1 MKAPEEP
8 ASPAEASNSPDSAG
22 EAGEGA
28 AKPPDAPAPVET
40 SPSSEKAARAPAPA
54 APAFA
59 AQGRAEAPAPAAE
72 PGEPEAAPAPAPRPR
87 SAERARPRS
96 AASPAG
102 ARRGGSPGGDEAT
115 TELPFSGRDVW
126 RPAERLPTRAERA
139 AASFKRTGRLADTS
153 LPRLLTALYQGQQ
166 TGELRLRRNEVVKVI
181 AVHGGRPV
189 FAASNLSSE
198 RFARFAV
205 RKGRLPA
212 DKLAFVQAEAR
223 RAGLRNGEAM
233 VALGLLTEEERAELV
248 VRQIK
253 EIIWSAFDWTE
264 GEYQFVLRASPRP
277 DLIQVSIS
285 PGPLILEGIRTTYS
299 LVRLRELVDANQRFF
314 PTADPPYQL
323 HELQLGNKEALLLA
337 HADGSKSVE
346 DLMVLS
352 DLSEREALALLHGLT
367 RVGILEARAQPPS
380 LRSRIVLV

>member
-1 MKAPEEP
+1 MPKAQ
-8 ASPAEASNSPDSAG
+8 
-22 EAGEGA
+22 
-28 AKPPDAPAPVET
+28 PP
-40 SPSSEKAARAPAPA
+40 
-54 APAFA
+54 
-59 AQGRAEAPAPAAE
+59 
-72 PGEPEAAPAPAPRPR
+72 PAPRAGEVERAHPR
-87 SAERARPRS
+87 SEARLSGAHQVSRERPDRGPRPAHRERSLPRNEGGAVERPSTAACPEPAEGLGPTGCRSKDSSPRLQRAG
-96 AASPAG
+96 APAG
-102 ARRGGSPGGDEAT
+102 DETA

-139 AASFKRTGRLADTS
+139 AASFKRTGSLAVTS

-166 TGELRLRRNEVVKVI
+166 TGELRLRRNEIVKVI

-212 DKLAFVQAEAR
+212 EKLAFVQAEAR

-248 VRQIK
+248 VQQIK
-253 EIIWSAFDWTE
+253 ELIWSAFDWTE

-299 LVRLRELVDANQRFF
+299 LVRLRELVDAQQRFF

-323 HELQLGNKEALLLA
+323 HELQLGDKEALLLA

-346 DLMVLS
+346 DLTVLS
-352 DLSEREALALLHGLT
+352 DLNEREALALLHGLC
-367 RVGILEARAQPPS
+367 RIGILEARAQPPS